1 MNYTQINDDY
11 RYDTIADAIY
21 AREVEHFHYNFDR
34 VNFLFILTQGGQ
46 DEAFIADVAE
56 RLQSTIVQMQKV
68 ELMTNALR
76 AQIEDPAAY
85 DRAVQR
91 VTEKRASAN
100 KNPK

>member
-34 VNFLFILTQGGQ
+34 VNFLFILTQGGL
-46 DEAFIADVAE
+46 EETFIAEVAD
-56 RLQSTIVQMQKV
+56 RLKSTITQMQKV
-68 ELMTNALR
+68 GVMTDALR
-76 AQIEDPAAY
+76 AQIKDQAAY
-85 DRAVQR
+85 DKAVKR

-100 KNPK
+100 KNSK

>member
-1 MNYTQINDDY
+1 MDYTQINDDY

-34 VNFLFILTQGGQ
+34 VNFLYILTRGGQ
-46 DEAFIADVAE
+46 DETFIAEVAE
-56 RLQSTIVQMQKV
+56 RMQSTIVQMKKV
-68 ELMTNALR
+68 AVMTDALR

-100 KNPK
+100 KNSK

>member
-56 RLQSTIVQMQKV
+56 RLQSTIVQMQNV
-68 ELMTNALR
+68 DLMTNALR
-76 AQIEDPAAY
+76 AQIKDQAAY
-85 DRAVQR
+85 DKAVQR
-91 VTEKRASAN
+91 VTEKRASDK
-100 KNPK
+100 KNSK

>member
-1 MNYTQINDDY
+1 MNYTQINNDY
-11 RYDTIADAIY
+11 QYDTIADAIY

-34 VNFLFILTQGGQ
+34 INFLYILTRGGQ
-46 DEAFIADVAE
+46 DETFLSEVAE

-76 AQIEDPAAY
+76 AQIEDPVAY
-85 DRAVQR
+85 DKAVQR

>member
-1 MNYTQINDDY
+1 MNYTQINNDY
-11 RYDTIADAIY
+11 QYDTIADAIY

-34 VNFLFILTQGGQ
+34 VNFLFILAQGGQ

-76 AQIEDPAAY
+76 DQIKDPAAY